1 MYLLMPSGVL
11 LGLTHSRSQ
20 AEADVATYSQKLQL
34 FAKTR
39 YDLPCHVHDIFCDM
53 IRGKIFRQCV
63 LRDGARR

>member
-1 MYLLMPSGVL
+1 MYLLMPSGILLVL
-11 LGLTHSRSQ
+11 TYSRSQ
-20 AEADVATYSQKLQL
+20 AEADVAICSQKLQL

-39 YDLPCHVHDIFCDM
+39 YDSPCHVRDIFCDM